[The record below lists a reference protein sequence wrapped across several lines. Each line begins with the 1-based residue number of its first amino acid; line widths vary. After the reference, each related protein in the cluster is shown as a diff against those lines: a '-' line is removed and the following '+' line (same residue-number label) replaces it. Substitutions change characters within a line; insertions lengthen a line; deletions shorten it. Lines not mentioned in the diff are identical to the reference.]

1 MGSDPQKELEVEDLF
16 DLYKEPVEKSP
27 KIDVILEHYL
37 SLVGALKKDLN
48 LLRDDLSLEKRKSG
62 DLSDSLEE
70 YLSIQKLASAVSQNL
85 EIREVIEHLN
95 EVTRRLIPLI
105 DSEVFLL
112 EGDKF
117 YSCSSKKNKDLDLIV
132 SCARDEGIIQWLWD
146 QGHPM
151 VVPLADFMIYEQL
164 KRRKGNVILVPM
176 LDNRQGM
183 GIFVLLT
190 HKEQSNFTIRDL
202 ELLNV
207 FVQQASLAIQYHQVK
222 QAEMKQREQLRQM
235 QSRLMHVMRSA
246 TVSEL
251 AGGFAHEI
259 NNPLQIIMGNAQMA
273 RMGHRLEESLEIIE
287 KQSMRIANI
296 VRGLLNMTRHNN
308 DSETQYL
315 EINPLIVNTLNLIR
329 GQIEKRSI
337 KIELNLD
344 QNIPVVQCGAIY
356 FQQILLNFILHAKM
370 QIGHNG
376 TIQIKSYAEDK
387 SKITLEITDSGV
399 PLPDEYIS
407 KIMDPFSEL
416 ENSTEVNL
424 GLTVSVQMVKEI
436 GGDVQIRA
444 AGKSGN
450 RVIMTIP
457 TVSVKV
463 EEENGKVASL
473 G

>member
-1 MGSDPQKELEVEDLF
+1 MEVEEIF
-16 DLYKEPVEKSP
+16 DTFKEPEEKSP

-37 SLVGALKKDLN
+37 SLVGELKKDLH
-48 LLRDDLSLEKRKSG
+48 LLRGDLSHEKRKSG

-85 EIREVIEHLN
+85 EILEVIDHLN
-95 EVTRRLIPLI
+95 EVTRRLIPVI

-112 EGDKF
+112 DGDQF
-117 YSCSSKKNKDLDLIV
+117 FSASNKKNKDLDLIV

-151 VVPLADFMIYEQL
+151 VVPLADFMIYKQL
-164 KRRKGNVILVPM
+164 RRRKGNVILVPM
-176 LDNRQGM
+176 LDNQKGL
-183 GIFVLLT
+183 GIFVLIT
-190 HKEQSNFTIRDL
+190 SKDQSNFSLRDL

-207 FVQQASLAIQYHQVK
+207 FVQQASLAIQYNQLK
-222 QAEMKQREQLRQM
+222 RTEQKQREQLVDM
-235 QSRLMHVMRSA
+235 QTRLMKLIRSA
-246 TVSEL
+246 TIGDL

-259 NNPLQIIMGNAQMA
+259 NNPLQIIMGNVQMA

-308 DSETQYL
+308 DSATQYL

-337 KIELNLD
+337 KIELELNK
-344 QNIPVVQCGAIY
+344 NIPVVQCSAIY

-370 QIGHNG
+370 QIGNNG
-376 TIQIKSYAEDK
+376 VIKIKSTAEDK
-387 SKITLEITDSGV
+387 NWITIEIKDSGV
-399 PLPDEYIS
+399 ALPDEYIR

-416 ENSTEVNL
+416 ENSNEVNL
-424 GLTVSVQMVKEI
+424 GLTVSVQMIKEL
-436 GGDVQIRA
+436 GGDVNIRA
-444 AGKSGN
+444 TGKSGN
-450 RVIMTIP
+450 SIIMKIP
-457 TVSVKV
+457 TVSVRTK
-463 EEENGKVASL
+463 EENSKIASM